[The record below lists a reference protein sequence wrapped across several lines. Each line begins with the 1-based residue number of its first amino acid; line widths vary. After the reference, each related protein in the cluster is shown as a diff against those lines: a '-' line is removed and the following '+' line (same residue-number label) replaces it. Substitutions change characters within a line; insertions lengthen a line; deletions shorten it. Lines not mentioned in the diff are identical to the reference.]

1 MSRDIRL
8 RESAARRVFFCGGGG
23 GGEGWG
29 GGVGVLPS
37 KFVLENFMKI
47 HLIIFM
53 KFCFFFQE
61 SGSSKSSGKS
71 PYSIATDSMHVCLVS
86 R

>member
-8 RESAARRVFFCGGGG
+8 RESAARRVFFAAAAAA
-23 GGEGWG
+23 GERGG

-53 KFCFFFQE
+53 KFCFFFRKVAPQR
-61 SGSSKSSGKS
+61 
-71 PYSIATDSMHVCLVS
+71 AVVS
-86 R
+86 RRIQ